1 MTENQ
6 QLQFYIKRGWAPCAK
21 ANNWGTLKA
30 LQEPVREHV
39 NPLDQEL
46 LAKVRTFAEQIA
58 RKQFRGVKPD
68 DFRHACHIV
77 AIGQNKS
84 SWDMTNDECER
95 VVTLFRVLTNP
106 DDIEAVLDWEDPLR
120 AKKRNL
126 IAAVKHKAPVA
137 YWGHIAENKYQTRI
151 LDNLT
156 IGQLTQLCMTLNNR
170 KDAWRRPV
178 EPRRRGVAEMAGIE
192 SNQPF

>member
-1 MTENQ
+1 MSPNQ

-30 LQEPVREHV
+30 LQLPVRDHV

-46 LAKVRTFAEQIA
+46 LNQVRTYAEQIS

-77 AIGQNKS
+77 AIGKNKS

-95 VVTLFRVLTNP
+95 VVCLFRVLTTP
-106 DDIEAVLDWEDPLR
+106 DDIDVVLDWEDPMR

-126 IAAVKHKAPVA
+126 MAAVKQKAPIA
-137 YWGHIAENKYQTRI
+137 YWGKISEDKYGTR
-151 LDNLT
+151 DLT
-156 IGQLTQLCMTLNNR
+156 ALTVYQLTQLCMTLNNR
-170 KDAWRRPV
+170 KEMWRAPV
-178 EPRRRGVAEMAGIE
+178 QPRHEFAGE